1 MEQPLAI
8 QFSDLRGFT
17 SLTAERGDREAFRL
31 ARAFIELVEQEVSQH
46 GGRLLKT
53 YGDGVMTS
61 FDEAAQ
67 AVHCAA
73 AMQRSVC
80 ERYCHEEEDIISA
93 GIGIAWGTAI
103 RTDGDLFGH
112 SVNLAKRLSDAAKG
126 GQIVTSKSVYSQTG
140 EIEGFRFR
148 DIGDRDL
155 KGIGSEHV
163 YEVIWREE
171 LARLDAADD
180 SFDLVLTDD
189 NTLVIG
195 FAKPMEEEIKRVR
208 RELEELGADG
218 KGVGAT
224 IQRAIARR
232 VSKALPKL
240 VDWGAARAGLGVEHP
255 LADLEAEVR
264 RGRLEIRVKGRKTLA
279 FEKDQISL
287 SSAQRFL
294 ERLHA
299 LQAGSELP
307 ASRHEN

>member
-1 MEQPLAI
+1 MERPLAI

-17 SLTAERGDREAFRL
+17 SLTAERGDQEAFRL
-31 ARAFIELVEQEVSQH
+31 ARAFIELVEQEVSQQ

-67 AVHCAA
+67 AVQCAT

-126 GQIVTSKSVYSQTG
+126 GQIVASEGVYSQTG
-140 EIEGFRFR
+140 EADGFRFR

-155 KGIGSEHV
+155 KGIGPEHV
-163 YEVIWREE
+163 YEVIWRDE

-180 SFDLVLTDD
+180 SFELVLTDD
-189 NTLVIG
+189 NKLVIG
-195 FAKPMEEEIKRVR
+195 FAKPMQEELDRVR
-208 RELEELGADG
+208 KELDELGADG
-218 KGVGAT
+218 KGLGAT

-232 VSKALPKL
+232 VSKVLPKL
-240 VDWGAARAGLGVEHP
+240 VDWSAARAGLGVEHP
-255 LADLEAEVR
+255 LDDIEAKVR
-264 RGRLEIRVKGRKTLA
+264 RGRLEIQVKGHKTLE
-279 FEKDQISL
+279 FGKDQISL
-287 SSAQRFL
+287 SSAQQFL
-294 ERLHA
+294 ERLRA
-299 LQAGSELP
+299 LQAGGAP
-307 ASRHEN
+307 AASKHQG

>member
-17 SLTAERGDREAFRL
+17 SLTAERGDQEAFRL
-31 ARAFIELVEQEVSQH
+31 AQAFIELVEQEVSQH

-61 FDEAAQ
+61 FDEASQ
-67 AVHCAA
+67 AVQCAA

-80 ERYCHEEEDIISA
+80 ERYCHEEEDILSA

-112 SVNLAKRLSDAAKG
+112 SVNLAKRLSDTAKG
-126 GQIVTSKSVYSQTG
+126 GQIVTTEGVYGQTG
-140 EIEGFRFR
+140 EAEGFRFR

-155 KGIGSEHV
+155 KGIGSEHI
-163 YEVIWREE
+163 YEVIWRDE
-171 LARLDAADD
+171 LARLDAVDD
-180 SFDLVLTDD
+180 SFELVLTDD
-189 NTLVIG
+189 NKLVIG
-195 FAKPMEEEIKRVR
+195 FAKPVVEEIEKIRK
-208 RELEELGADG
+208 ELEELGADG

-232 VSKALPKL
+232 VSRVIPTL
-240 VDWGAARAGLGVEHP
+240 VDWSAARAGLGVEHP
-255 LADLEAEVR
+255 LADIDATVR
-264 RGRLEIRVKGRKTLA
+264 RGRLEIRVKGHRTLE

-287 SSAQRFL
+287 ASAQRFL
-294 ERLHA
+294 ERVHA
-299 LQAGSELP
+299 VQAGNELP
-307 ASRHEN
+307 ASQPEN